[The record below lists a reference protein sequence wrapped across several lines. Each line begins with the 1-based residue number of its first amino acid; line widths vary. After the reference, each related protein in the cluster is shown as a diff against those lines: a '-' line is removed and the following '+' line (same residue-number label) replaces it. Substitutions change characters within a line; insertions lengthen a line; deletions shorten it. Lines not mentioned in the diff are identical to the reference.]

1 MIEEYSASINLP
13 SEVINNAKW
22 IAEKAILVNIA
33 LGYKPE
39 EIAAVSI
46 YVACRRNRV
55 PLLLKEVI
63 RVAKT
68 SKAKVR
74 SLYRRIIHYLELK
87 PPIPDPADY
96 LVKRLAP
103 TIKVSSDAL
112 ANALEI
118 INKAKNAGVLHGK
131 NPSAV
136 AAAALYLAMVNKSK
150 KISIS
155 RLARL
160 AGVTSVTVKNILK
173 VITPIVKST

>member
-1 MIEEYSASINLP
+1 
-13 SEVINNAKW
+13 
-22 IAEKAILVNIA
+22 
-33 LGYKPE
+33 
-39 EIAAVSI
+39 
-46 YVACRRNRV
+46 
-55 PLLLKEVI
+55 I